1 MSGLLVQLNRIGAI
15 GRRDLRMELSYQF
28 QLLLQVGNILI
39 TVTMFY
45 FIGELV
51 TGGPAMADVPGG
63 YFEFVLLG
71 LVVAGFA
78 GACLNAL
85 SENLR
90 RAQNDD
96 TLEIL
101 LATSTPL
108 GVLMFGAL
116 QVPLLLATFGA
127 VVYLGLGMLVAAPVI
142 HLGGV
147 LPAIVLLVLLLG
159 TFAAI
164 GVLGASIIIIA
175 KRGDPISMLALQ
187 ISTVLAGVYFPV
199 SVLPD
204 ALQVVSRLIPTFY
217 GLRGIRAAL
226 LDGAAWSAVAGDG
239 AILVGF
245 NLVLIPG
252 SLWVLSRAIRR
263 AKVSGT
269 LGNR

>member
-1 MSGLLVQLNRIGAI
+1 VSALATQLHRISAI
-15 GRRDLRMELSYQF
+15 SRRDARTMLTYQF

-39 TVTMFY
+39 SVILFY

-51 TGGPAMADVPGG
+51 TDSPAMDDIPGG
-63 YFEFVLLG
+63 YFEFVLIG
-71 LVVAGFA
+71 LIVTGFA
-78 GACLNAL
+78 AKCLGAL
-85 SENLR
+85 SENLQ

-108 GVLMFGAL
+108 GVLMFGSLA
-116 QVPLLLATFGA
+116 VPLALATFDGL
-127 VVYLGLGMLVAAPVI
+127 VYLVFGMAFASPAFQP
-142 HLGGV
+142 GGI
-147 LPAIVLLVLLLG
+147 LPALVVLVLLLG

-164 GVLGASIIIIA
+164 GILGASIIIIA

-187 ISTVLAGVYFPV
+187 LSTVLAGVYFPV

-204 ALQVVSRLIPTFY
+204 ALQVVARLIPTFY

-226 LDGAAWSAVAGDG
+226 LDGAGWAGIAFDAG
-239 AILVGF
+239 VLVLF
-245 NLVLIPG
+245 NLVLIPA
-252 SLWVLSRAIRR
+252 SLWVLGRAIRR
-263 AKVSGT
+263 AKVAGT

>member
-1 MSGLLVQLNRIGAI
+1 VSGLKTQLHRVAAI
-15 GRRDLRMELSYQF
+15 GRRDVRTELSYQF
-28 QLLLQVGNILI
+28 QLLLQVGNVLI

-51 TGGPAMADVPGG
+51 TGAPAMDAIPGG

-71 LVVAGFA
+71 LIVSGFA

-108 GVLMFGAL
+108 GVLMLGAL
-116 QVPLLLATFGA
+116 LVPLLLAAYNGLMYLVFGLLFA
-127 VVYLGLGMLVAAPVI
+127 QPVF
-142 HLGGV
+142 HVGGV
-147 LPAIVLLVLLLG
+147 IPALVLLVLLLG

-164 GVLGASIIIIA
+164 GIAGASIIIIA
-175 KRGDPISMLALQ
+175 KRGDPVSMLALQ
-187 ISTVLAGVYFPV
+187 LSTVLAGVYFPV
-199 SVLPD
+199 EVLPQ
-204 ALQVVSRLIPTFY
+204 ALQVVARLIPTFY

-226 LDGAAWSAVAGDG
+226 LDGAGWSDIAVDAG
-239 AILVGF
+239 ALVAF
-245 NLVLIPG
+245 NLVLLPA
-252 SLWVLSRAIRR
+252 SLWLLGRAIRR
-263 AKVSGT
+263 AKMMGT